1 MSAPSNLFRCS
12 RPSHETPSVAQR
24 LETLSV
30 ENDFRGDDDDHID
43 ASDDFDK
50 QEDRLQ
56 SRLERVSVHSE
67 RNERGFV
74 SSSNSCFLFSLARI
88 RAFCK
93 LRKAAKRGTRFCV
106 APKFVLRSR
115 KSDAH
120 TDNFVSKPIRE
131 LDNENV

>member
-1 MSAPSNLFRCS
+1 MGFIVFNNRLRLQVVSAPLNLFRCS

-74 SSSNSCFLFSLARI
+74 SSSNSCFLFNSGANSSFLQTSQS
-88 RAFCK
+88 CK
-93 LRKAAKRGTRFCV
+93 TW
-106 APKFVLRSR
+106 APFLRST
-115 KSDAH
+115 K
-120 TDNFVSKPIRE
+120 IRT
-131 LDNENV
+131 